1 MGRRF
6 GGERMTALSIER
18 GRAVLDANSNGAG
31 VLIGLKGLN
40 ATPDN
45 DSGIANA
52 LLSAAI
58 SRTTLPSDVQTAL
71 VRVAET
77 TLQPTAQAAPEYPID
92 ALGPLAAPCRAIAYG
107 GQLDAA
113 LVGQSLLATAALLTQ
128 SVRVVQTLDGTRGLN
143 LYVLTTGLS
152 GDGKSTAERVA
163 LQAVRAWQST
173 HAKQYRDAVTQAQ
186 GAPKAEQQTPL
197 RAPYRVMSDATV
209 EGIRRSFSE
218 GLPSQGVFTSE
229 AAAILSGYGMTAEH
243 RSKTAATFNGLWDAG
258 TLSVARGTAGR
269 VELYDRR
276 LSAHWMIQPDA
287 VRETL
292 NDRALS
298 AIGFWPRFLLATPS
312 ASAPRTANRFQP
324 ETNADIRQYWQ
335 RCTELLELP
344 IGEDCSDLVAIAPDT
359 DAFNI
364 AGQFFERMEIAA
376 KTKGGALES
385 VRPFAVRATEQMFR
399 VAGVLAAFPGHND
412 LTVQDVR
419 NAIALVSYSLD
430 CWRSALGSHE
440 ECDETD
446 KALQLFRWLV
456 KQPGVMVKEAAI
468 LQLAPKAL
476 RSRTVRDN
484 ALMMLDHH
492 GLIARDGDVW
502 RIGQSSKKVAPWN

>member
-1 MGRRF
+1 MGRRN
-6 GGERMTALSIER
+6 GGATLNAISIER
-18 GRAVLDANSNGAG
+18 GRAVLDANSNAAT
-31 VLIGLKGLN
+31 VLFGLNGLKG
-40 ATPDN
+40 APDN
-45 DSGIANA
+45 DSSIANA

-58 SRTTLPSDVQTAL
+58 SRATLTNDVQAPL
-71 VRVAET
+71 IKAAENAI
-77 TLQPTAQAAPEYPID
+77 QPAAQAAPEYPID
-92 ALGPLAAPCRAIAYG
+92 ALGPLAAACRAIAEG
-107 GQLDAA
+107 GQLHPA

-128 SVRVVQTLDGTRGLN
+128 SMRVVQTLDGTRGLN

-152 GDGKSTAERVA
+152 GDGKSTAERIA
-163 LQAVRAWQST
+163 LQAVRTWQST
-173 HAKQYRDAVTQAQ
+173 QAKQYRDTLAQTQ
-186 GAPKAEQQTPL
+186 GAPKAEQQTAP

-292 NDRALS
+292 NDRALA
-298 AIGFWPRFLLATPS
+298 AIGFWPRFLLATP
-312 ASAPRTANRFQP
+312 APSAPRTAERFQP
-324 ETNADIRQYWQ
+324 ENNADIREYWR
-335 RCTELLELP
+335 RCTELLELR
-344 IGEDCSDLVAIAPDT
+344 IGEDCSGLAVIQPQDG
-359 DAFNI
+359 AFTI
-364 AGQFFERMEIAA
+364 AGQFFERMEVAA
-376 KTKGGALES
+376 KTKGGALEG

-399 VAGVLAAFPGHND
+399 VAGVLAAFQGHND
-412 LTVQDVR
+412 LTVQDLR

-430 CWRSALGSHE
+430 CWRSALGNHE
-440 ECDETD
+440 ECDETE

-456 KQPGVMVKEAAI
+456 KQPGASVKEAAI

-476 RSRTVRDN
+476 RSKGIRDN
-484 ALMMLDHH
+484 ALMLLEHH
-492 GLIARDGDVW
+492 ALIVRDGDAW
-502 RIGQSSKKVAPWN
+502 RIGQTSNKVAPWN